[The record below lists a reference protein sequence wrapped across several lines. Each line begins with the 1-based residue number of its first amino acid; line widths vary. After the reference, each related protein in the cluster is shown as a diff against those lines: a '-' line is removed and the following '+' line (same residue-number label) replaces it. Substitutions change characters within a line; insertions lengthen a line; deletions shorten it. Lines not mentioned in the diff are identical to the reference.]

1 VTYESTTEESPTLKA
16 YHRPQ
21 RPPAFV
27 SVHLAG
33 FYAKVNGQ
41 WFEAFN
47 GQWIRCKEPPS

>member
-1 VTYESTTEESPTLKA
+1 MTYESTTEESPTLKA